1 MHRALEGVTV
11 VDLTQFAAGPY
22 CTMLLADAGAR
33 VIKVEPPRG
42 EPYRHEGP
50 PICDSAGTQT
60 GSYILRFSRH
70 KESVALDLKDA
81 DDRGVFF
88 ELVRRADVL
97 VQNFKP
103 DTTARLG
110 LRYTDLQPLND
121 RLIYASVT
129 GFGQADFLPSP
140 HRQGSAF
147 AVVSEAMGGVMDML
161 GDAGC
166 PPHWSGVSLGDLFP
180 GSLAVAGILIALL
193 QRGRTGLGQQ
203 VDISM
208 VDCMTSL
215 NEKALLAYTTSG
227 VESSRGLAHTAP
239 CGPFRASD
247 RWIAVAVAGEACW
260 RQLCTVIDRADLL
273 RDVRLAAEVD
283 RAGPYR
289 NVVTAAV
296 DQWARK
302 RTADDAVTTL
312 TAHGIGA
319 AIVATAQDTVRSPH
333 AEARRML
340 LDVEYGGWGSHLVI
354 DSPIKMSGSP
364 PRPTATIPLLGEHT
378 DRVRSELARPLQDTT
393 NKSND

>member
-50 PICDSAGTQT
+50 PICDASGRQT

-70 KESVALDLKDA
+70 KESVTLDLKDA

-103 DTTARLG
+103 GTTERLG

-129 GFGQADFLPSP
+129 GFGQPDFLPSP
-140 HRQGSAF
+140 HRHGSAF

-161 GDAGC
+161 GDDSC

-193 QRGRTGLGQQ
+193 HRGRTGLGQQ

-208 VDCMTSL
+208 VDCMISL

-227 VESSRGLAHTAP
+227 MKSSRGLFDAAP
-239 CGPFRASD
+239 YGPFRASD
-247 RWIAVAVAGEACW
+247 RWIVVAVVGNACW
-260 RQLCTVIDRADLL
+260 QRLCMLIDRADLL
-273 RDVRLAAEVD
+273 RDERMAAEAG

-289 NVVTAAV
+289 HVVTAAV
-296 DQWARK
+296 DQWVKK
-302 RTADDAVTTL
+302 RTAEDAVTAL
-312 TAHGIGA
+312 TAQGIGA
-319 AIVATAQDTVRSPH
+319 AIVATAKDIVRSPH
-333 AEARRML
+333 ADARHML
-340 LDVEYGGWGSHLVI
+340 IDVEYGGWGSHTVI
-354 DSPIKMSGSP
+354 DTPIKMSGSL
-364 PRPTATIPLLGEHT
+364 PRRAARIPLLGEHT
-378 DRVRSELARPLQDTT
+378 DMVRCELALPPHDGT
-393 NKSND
+393 NKQ